1 LRKALKDAGY
11 GHVPV
16 ISVNPAGLESNPGL
30 TYSMEMDTKGVMALL
45 YGDLL
50 MNVLYRVRP
59 YEKVKGSA
67 NELFNYWMEKC
78 KKSSMR
84 GDRSEF
90 KQYVK
95 EIVDDFDNL
104 ELLDI
109 EKPKVGIVGEILVKY
124 HPTANNNLV
133 DILEAEGAEV
143 VVPNLT
149 GFLLYCGYNQH
160 YKHKYLSKSRL
171 NKIGGDIVIK
181 YLEFWRKD
189 MKQALAESKRFTPPN
204 TIKELGR
211 AAEPVVALGNQAGEG
226 WLLTADMVSLIEQG
240 IENIVCVQPF
250 ACLPNHVTGKGV
262 IRRFK
267 TMYPDANI
275 VAVDYDP
282 GASEVNQLNRIKL
295 MLANAFKNMGKAYA
309 ASDVNIS

>member
-1 LRKALKDAGY
+1 MY
-11 GHVPV
+11 C
-16 ISVNPAGLESNPGL
+16 IEC
-30 TYSMEMDTKGVMALL
+30 
-45 YGDLL
+45 
-50 MNVLYRVRP
+50 VRI
-59 YEKVKGSA
+59 EKIKGSA
-67 NELFNYWMEKC
+67 NKLFDYWMEKC

-149 GFLLYCGYNQH
+149 GFLLYCAYNQH

-250 ACLPNHVTGKGV
+250 ACLPIHVTGKGV